1 MDYRFLLQ
9 NRKYSQDETFLIK
22 RSCGHIRVCAAY
34 ANHYETAMSS
44 LGFHYLYETLNSHPQ
59 LSVERCYLP
68 DNQSI
73 KLVLSK
79 YLSSFE
85 TATPLVNFNIIA
97 FSVSYES
104 DFINVLRMLKL
115 AKIPF
120 KREERLAGGY
130 PLLICGGPAAFQNI
144 IAMHEIFDLFA
155 VGSGEATIG
164 RFVEEYTGLAGSGR
178 NPSEINFEIIRSLS
192 GADNFFA
199 PSISG
204 GAGDSKTVN
213 CAWPENIKYARTV
226 ILTKN
231 TEFRMR
237 ALVETV
243 RGCVRKCKFCMVGN
257 CYGRFRHNGAA
268 DIEKYIDEVSPY
280 TNKIGLLGPAVS
292 AHPQIVEIYKRTR
305 DKNLDISMSS
315 IYINEI
321 GDELIKMLSENEQ
334 KNITVAVESACEE
347 VRNLTAKKLS
357 DADIFE
363 NLTRAVKC
371 GIKNFKIYFILGL
384 YDYFGKNG
392 DDEAGHTI
400 DFISSLN
407 DRLLKQSREIKLK
420 ISVNPLVIKPRTAL
434 FESMPESGAY
444 REFYSSGDYIPVLEQ
459 RYKQIAKRLKASNIE
474 FSEKNFADSAL
485 LKYINECYVNLFDF
499 FDDFFYN
506 ESKNSRSI
514 VKIMQSRPDA
524 FDARKVKKALFK
536 ADFRFGAARSGA

>member
-1 MDYRFLLQ
+1 
-9 NRKYSQDETFLIK
+9 
-22 RSCGHIRVCAAY
+22 
-34 ANHYETAMSS
+34 MSS
-44 LGFHYLYETLNSHPQ
+44 LGFHYLYETLNSYPQ
-59 LSVERCYLP
+59 LAVERCYLP

-85 TATPLVNFNIIA
+85 TATPLANFNIIA

-130 PLLICGGPAAFQNI
+130 PLLICGGPASFQNI
-144 IAMHEIFDLFA
+144 IPMYEIFDLFA
-155 VGSGEATIG
+155 VGSGEATVG
-164 RFVEEYTGLAGSGR
+164 RIVEEYTALADSGK
-178 NPSEINFEIIRSLS
+178 NPAEINAEIIRGLS

-204 GAGDSKTVN
+204 ACGAMKTVK
-213 CAWPENIKYARTV
+213 CAWPEDIKFARTV

-237 ALVETV
+237 ALIETV

-268 DIEKYIDEVSPY
+268 EIEKYIDAVGPY

-292 AHPQIVEIYKRTR
+292 AHPEIVDIYKRTR

-321 GDELIKMLSENEQ
+321 GDELIRMLSENEQ
-334 KNITVAVESACEE
+334 KNITVAVESACED

-363 NLTRAVKC
+363 NLNRAVKC

-392 DDEAGHTI
+392 GDEAGHTI
-400 DFISSLN
+400 NFISSLN
-407 DRLLKQSREIKLK
+407 DHLLKQSREIKLK

-434 FESMPESGAY
+434 FESMPESGAFSD
-444 REFYSSGDYIPVLEQ
+444 FYSCVDYIPALEQ
-459 RYKQIAKRLKASNIE
+459 RYKQISKCLKASNIE

-485 LKYINECYVNLFDF
+485 LKYINECCVNLFDF

-506 ESKNSRSI
+506 EPKNSRSI
-514 VKIMQSRPDA
+514 VKIMQSRSGA
-524 FDARKVKKALFK
+524 FDAVKVKKTLFK
-536 ADFRFGAARSGA
+536 ADFKSGASGDKS